1 MESLNDTLSGGGI
14 GDDDDDIIGIGGG
27 NESVMAAATTESAFF
42 IDPPD
47 DPALAPCI
55 SFVLKSD
62 IKVGK
67 KERRNYI
74 YLEKEDDRDRIN
86 KQREQ
91 QKYVPCRQGVHKLS

>member
-14 GDDDDDIIGIGGG
+14 GDDDDGIGVG
-27 NESVMAAATTESAFF
+27 NESVMAAATTESAVF

-74 YLEKEDDRDRIN
+74 YLEKEDDRDRITSKESN
-86 KQREQ
+86 RNTFLAGRA
-91 QKYVPCRQGVHKLS
+91 CIS